1 MLMKNVT
8 RTAKCLL
15 GMMMLL
21 FGTHAYAQESIKVEG
36 ADIVVANVQ
45 TVQAEDVS
53 GVAYSGLT
61 ADFDTTA
68 VNTAL
73 GIDSIA
79 MAAAYI
85 VNPST
90 WEAVENT
97 TDGWRNGAGDA
108 CGWGEITEETRGY
121 CVKIS
126 VPSSG
131 QIDYLGA
138 HPNGVWNEGDTF
150 TAYWGFVANEKASLV
165 KVEVTFAPGTP
176 EVELPTPETVIAN
189 LQLVGE
195 AAVSHER
202 YYTQGY
208 DASPVAVVIP
218 TLAEQL
224 GIEKEAL
231 AQAFANMV
239 YIEQRDAEG
248 YASGT
253 LDLLSVTDGWTYK
266 AWDKE
271 TNEETNDLI
280 GGTYGQGCQ
289 VYLQQMAYAAGSD
302 SVSFVMGQM
311 PSIMAKDESRQAK
324 LYVVYGQKAFV
335 INYSVKFVEPAYN
348 GVESMTK
355 VGEQTI
361 TLEQQ
366 PTGDYSAVSFT
377 LDLDQI
383 VTLLGAPS
391 DSNVQMNGLMDNGGL
406 SADHTANN
414 GGWWLTATGAV
425 TGYGNNSAFY
435 IEPIENNVW
444 RTFNVGQFPNLAKG
458 GETYTAKLYLI
469 YGENYYELTVNL
481 NITEK
486 EQEDFSALH
495 VVAERTL
502 NINQLPNNDYVWSES
517 VQIPD
522 ELLIETIGTAA
533 PTLLGLAKEST
544 EENPIY
550 SKEYSCDPKP
560 GFWLTAEG
568 KVTTWG
574 DSSHWGMSI
583 VYEQPDDALAIN
595 CIQFPGLSQVGS
607 SYAGTFFLAN
617 PEDGAML
624 KVNLHY
630 NIVESLEDFETVGI
644 DTLVVKV
651 SGEEAVAQINLA
663 QVAEMLG
670 YESEEALMVDDY
682 ALRALTANGVYADGV
697 KATNGIM
704 IDEEGFCV
712 AEGTMGICF
721 DAGQLFVYNNGE
733 EPTQW
738 KANVE
743 LCFEKDG
750 KRYLIHLVL
759 ASADIY
765 EEVVGVKATYAPQQ
779 TGRIYDLQGREVK
792 AVQKGIYV
800 KNGMKYL
807 K

>member
-1 MLMKNVT
+1 MRNITLK
-8 RTAKCLL
+8 AQCLL
-15 GMMMLL
+15 GMLLL
-21 FGTHAYAQESIKVEG
+21 FFVSRAHAQDIVKVEG
-36 ADIVVANVQ
+36 ADIAVAHIQ

-53 GVAYSGLT
+53 GVALSGLT

-68 VNTAL
+68 INTAL
-73 GIDSIA
+73 GIESIG

-97 TDGWRNGAGDA
+97 TDGWRNGAGEM
-108 CGWGEITEETRGY
+108 CGWGDITEETRGY

-131 QIDYLGA
+131 LVNYLGA

-150 TAYWGFVANEKASLV
+150 TAYWGFVANEKAALV
-165 KVEVTFAPGTP
+165 RVVVTFAAGAP

-195 AAVSHER
+195 ATVSHER

-224 GIEKEAL
+224 GIEKETL

-280 GGTYGQGCQ
+280 GGTYGDGCQ
-289 VYLQQMAYAAGSD
+289 LFLQQMAYAASSD
-302 SVSFVMGQM
+302 SVSFIMGQM

-366 PTGDYSAVSFT
+366 PTSDYSAVSFT

-391 DSNVQMNGLMDNGGL
+391 ASNVQMNGLMDNGGL

-435 IEPIENNVW
+435 IEPTENNVW
-444 RTFNVGQFPNLAKG
+444 KDFNVGQFPNLAKG

-469 YGENYYELTVNL
+469 YGENYYELTVNF

-502 NINQLPNNDYVWSES
+502 NINQLPNNEYVWSES
-517 VQIPD
+517 AQIPVD
-522 ELLIETIGTAA
+522 YLIETIGTAS
-533 PTLLGLAKEST
+533 PTLMGLAVEST
-544 EENPIY
+544 EENPLY

-568 KVTTWG
+568 RVTTWG
-574 DSSHWGMSI
+574 NSSPWGMSI
-583 VYEQPDDALAIN
+583 MVEQPDNALAIS
-595 CIQFPGLSQVGS
+595 CIQFPGLSEVGS

-630 NIVESLEDFETVGI
+630 NIVESLEDFETVGA

-670 YESEEALMVDDY
+670 YESEDALMDDEY

-697 KATNGIM
+697 KASNGIM
-704 IDEEGFCV
+704 IDAEGFCV
-712 AEGTMGICF
+712 EEGTMGIYF

-733 EPTQW
+733 EEPTQW
-738 KANVE
+738 KASVE

-750 KRYLIHLVL
+750 KRYFIHLVL

-765 EEVVGVKATYAPQQ
+765 EDVVGIKAAYATQMY
-779 TGRIYDLQGREVK
+779 GRIYDLQGREVK
-792 AVQKGIYV
+792 DVRKGIYV
-800 KNGMKYL
+800 KNGTKYI